1 MRFVLL
7 SHLRIQSMADLK
19 QVAWMTDIHLD
30 FIEDSNQIERFCRN
44 IVEANPDAVLIGGDI
59 AVAATVEESLLMLA
73 KHLQRPIYFVLG
85 NHDFYKGSIAGM
97 RAKIAQLTKRASLLH
112 WLSESGVIELTPQTG
127 LLGHDGWAD
136 GRLGNRVR
144 SDVMLNDYFLIQE
157 FVGLAPLRRFAKL
170 SELGDEAA
178 RYLKSQLLPAVTRF
192 PNLILL
198 THVPPFK
205 EACWF
210 ERQISDDDFLPH
222 FTCSAV
228 GDVLVEIMRAH
239 PDCRLTVLCGH
250 THGEGEATILPN
262 LLVKTGGAEYG
273 KPRLNELIVAD

>member
-1 MRFVLL
+1 MK
-7 SHLRIQSMADLK
+7 RI
-19 QVAWMTDIHLD
+19 AWTTDIHLD
-30 FIEDSNQIERFCRN
+30 FVQDSNQVERFCRD
-44 IVEANPDAVLIGGDI
+44 ITETNPDIVLIGGDI

-85 NHDFYKGSIAGM
+85 NHDFYKGSIAGV

-112 WLSESGVIELTPQTG
+112 WLSNSGVIELSPQTG

-136 GRLGNRVR
+136 GRLGNRIR
-144 SDVMLNDYFLIQE
+144 SEVMLNDYFLIQE
-157 FVGLAPLRRFAKL
+157 FVGLAPLPRFAKL

-178 RYLKSQLLPAVTRF
+178 RYLKRQLFSAVTRF

-210 ERQISDDDFLPH
+210 EGQISDDDFLPH

-239 PDCRLTVLCGH
+239 PEC
-250 THGEGEATILPN
+250 
-262 LLVKTGGAEYG
+262 
-273 KPRLNELIVAD
+273 

>member
-1 MRFVLL
+1 MK
-7 SHLRIQSMADLK
+7 RIAWTTDL
-19 QVAWMTDIHLD
+19 HLD
-30 FIEDSNQIERFCRN
+30 FVADSNQIEKFCQG

-59 AVAATVEESLLMLA
+59 AVAATIEESLLMLA
-73 KHLQRPIYFVLG
+73 KYLQCSIYFVLG
-85 NHDFYKGSIAGM
+85 NHDFYRGSIAGV
-97 RAKIAQLTKRASLLH
+97 RAKIAQLTKRAAPLH
-112 WLSESGVIELTPQTG
+112 WLSNSGVIELTSRTG

-144 SDVMLNDYFLIQE
+144 SEVLLNDHFLIQE
-157 FVGLAPLRRFAKL
+157 FIGLAPLRRFAKL

-178 RYLKSQLLPAVTRF
+178 RYLKRQLLSAVARY

-210 ERQISDDDFLPH
+210 EGQISDDEFLPH
-222 FTCSAV
+222 FACSAV

-239 PDCRLTVLCGH
+239 PECRLTVLCGH
-250 THGEGEATILPN
+250 THGQGETMILPN
-262 LLVKTGGAEYG
+262 LQVKTGGAEYG
-273 KPRLNELIVAD
+273 KPRLNELIVVD

>member
-1 MRFVLL
+1 
-7 SHLRIQSMADLK
+7 
-19 QVAWMTDIHLD
+19 
-30 FIEDSNQIERFCRN
+30 
-44 IVEANPDAVLIGGDI
+44 
-59 AVAATVEESLLMLA
+59 
-73 KHLQRPIYFVLG
+73 VLG

>member
-112 WLSESGVIELTPQTG
+112 WLSE
-127 LLGHDGWAD
+127 
-136 GRLGNRVR
+136 
-144 SDVMLNDYFLIQE
+144 
-157 FVGLAPLRRFAKL
+157 
-170 SELGDEAA
+170 
-178 RYLKSQLLPAVTRF
+178 
-192 PNLILL
+192 
-198 THVPPFK
+198 
-205 EACWF
+205 
-210 ERQISDDDFLPH
+210 
-222 FTCSAV
+222 
-228 GDVLVEIMRAH
+228 
-239 PDCRLTVLCGH
+239 
-250 THGEGEATILPN
+250 
-262 LLVKTGGAEYG
+262 
-273 KPRLNELIVAD
+273 

>member
-1 MRFVLL
+1 LK
-7 SHLRIQSMADLK
+7 RI
-19 QVAWMTDIHLD
+19 VWTTDIHLD
-30 FIEDSNQIERFCRN
+30 FVADSNRIEQFCQS
-44 IVEANPDAVLIGGDI
+44 IVEPNPDVVLIGGDI

-73 KHLQRPIYFVLG
+73 KYLQRPIYFVLG
-85 NHDFYKGSIAGM
+85 NHDFYKGSIAGV
-97 RAKIAQLTKRASLLH
+97 RAKIAQLTRHASQIH

-127 LLGHDGWAD
+127 LIGHDGWAD

-144 SDVMLNDYFLIQE
+144 SEVMLNDYFLIQE

-170 SELGDEAA
+170 GELGDQAA
-178 RYLKSQLLPAVTRF
+178 RYLKRQLLSAVTRF

-210 ERQISDDDFLPH
+210 EGQISDDDFLPH

-228 GDVLVEIMRAH
+228 GDVLVAIMRAH
-239 PDCRLTVLCGH
+239 PECQLTVLCGH
-250 THGEGEATILPN
+250 THGEGIATILPN
-262 LLVKTGGAEYG
+262 LIVKTGGAEYG
-273 KPRLNELIVAD
+273 KPRLNELIVVD

>member
-1 MRFVLL
+1 MLL
-7 SHLRIQSMADLK
+7 SHVRISGGANLK
-19 QVAWMTDIHLD
+19 RIAWTTDIHLD
-30 FIEDSNQIERFCRN
+30 FVADTNQIERFCRN
-44 IVEANPDAVLIGGDI
+44 IVEANPDVVLIGGDI
-59 AVAATVEESLLMLA
+59 AVATTVEESLLMLA
-73 KHLQRPIYFVLG
+73 KHLQRPIHFVLG
-85 NHDFYKGSIAGM
+85 NHDFYKGSIAGV
-97 RAKIAQLTKRASLLH
+97 RAKIAQLTQRASLLH
-112 WLSESGVIELTPQTG
+112 WLSNSGVIELTPQTG

-157 FVGLAPLRRFAKL
+157 FVGLAPLPRFAKL
-170 SELGDEAA
+170 GELGDEAA
-178 RYLKSQLLPAVTRF
+178 RYLKRQLFSAVTRF

-210 ERQISDDDFLPH
+210 EERISDDDFLPH

-228 GDVLVEIMRAH
+228 GDVLVAIMRAH

-250 THGEGEATILPN
+250 THGQGETDILPN
-262 LLVKTGGAEYG
+262 LIVKTGGAEYG
-273 KPRLNELIVAD
+273 KPHLNELIIVE